1 MATKDEISQVVLTT
15 LAEKLDE
22 WTIDHDELTLQ
33 TLLINELGLSSID
46 VVHVLMSINMQLNE
60 RLQYGNFMVTEQ
72 HKLDVPVEAIVDYIV
87 TSLNEGEDAFLAA

>member
-72 HKLDVPVEAIVDYIV
+72 HKDDVPVEAIVDYIV

>member
-15 LAEKLDE
+15 LAEKLDN

-33 TLLINELGLSSID
+33 TLLINELGSSID

-60 RLQYGNFMVTEQ
+60 RLQYGSFMVTEQ
-72 HKLDVPVEAIVDYIV
+72 HKDDVPVEAIGLHCD
-87 TSLNEGEDAFLAA
+87 EPQ

>member
-22 WTIDHDELTLQ
+22 WTIDHGELTLQ
-33 TLLINELGLSSID
+33 TRLINELGLSSID

-72 HKLDVPVEAIVDYIV
+72 HKHDVPVEAIVDYIV